1 MGSNVIG
8 TNTYTDDLHLV
19 RRGDN
24 QGSDLPTGLK
34 GNNRDSQS
42 IITGNL
48 DHDAPT
54 LLDMIP
60 SAERSSCIDESIK
73 LMSRRYDGTDVTVH
87 IQVKE
92 QISMFKELDP

>member
-1 MGSNVIG
+1 
-8 TNTYTDDLHLV
+8 
-19 RRGDN
+19 
-24 QGSDLPTGLK
+24 
-34 GNNRDSQS
+34 
-42 IITGNL
+42 
-48 DHDAPT
+48 
-54 LLDMIP
+54 MIP